1 MKRVEV
7 LREQAGVLRT
17 LAASFDMPQIKQDL
31 LNLAER
37 CEHMAEQ
44 IAREISSRLAQP
56 MSGRPPSGDGISG
69 S

>member
-17 LAASFDMPQIKQDL
+17 LAASFDMPQIKLDL

-37 CEHMAEQ
+37 CEQMAEKV
-44 IAREISSRLAQP
+44 AREISVRPAQP
-56 MSGRPPSGDGISG
+56 ISGRPSSGDGTSE